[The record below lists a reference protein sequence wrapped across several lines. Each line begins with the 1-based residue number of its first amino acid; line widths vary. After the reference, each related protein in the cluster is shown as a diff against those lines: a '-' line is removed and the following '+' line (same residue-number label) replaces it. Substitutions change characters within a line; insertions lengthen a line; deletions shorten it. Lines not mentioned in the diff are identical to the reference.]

1 MLCFWLLSIDSEEE
15 DFNPSVSNTYIDQN
29 KLKENN
35 NRMNCKNVDENTFN
49 IPFDCISHSFKVIC
63 RKQKALKPSERER
76 EIAFFVSD
84 LICLWNNIP
93 KDSN

>member
-1 MLCFWLLSIDSEEE
+1 LLCFWLLSIDSEEE

-63 RKQKALKPSERER
+63 RKQKALKPSERDS
-76 EIAFFVSD
+76 FLCLD
-84 LICLWNNIP
+84 LIGLSNNIP
-93 KDSN
+93 ETDSKGQ